1 MDIGGELV
9 VSSPAMGLSAEVR
22 MRTLLVHEA
31 EGFHDRGVS
40 VSLSFDPMPST
51 SLGLKARVEPSWGGR
66 DRGGAEAL
74 WGGGPVSE
82 LAARG
87 DHVSGGSVLTDLGYG
102 MALGDRLIG
111 TPRVGFGT
119 SAMGHEYRLGYSVGV
134 LRGEGLE
141 FELGIDA
148 EHREHMNLLDNL
160 GSTERALVA
169 RATARW

>member
-1 MDIGGELV
+1 M
-9 VSSPAMGLSAEVR
+9 
-22 MRTLLVHEA
+22 
-31 EGFHDRGVS
+31 S

-51 SLGLKARVEPSWGGR
+51 PLGFKARVEPLWGRPGP
-66 DRGGAEAL
+66 GGAEAL

-87 DHVSGGSVLTDLGYG
+87 GHVSGGSVLTDLGYG

-119 SAMGHEYRLGYSVGV
+119 SAMGREYRLGYSVGV

-148 EHREHMNLLDNL
+148 ERREHMTLLDRL

>member
-1 MDIGGELV
+1 
-9 VSSPAMGLSAEVR
+9 MGLSAEVR

-31 EGFHDRGVS
+31 EGFRDRGVS

-51 SLGLKARVEPSWGGR
+51 PLRFKARVEPSWGGR

-74 WGGGPVSE
+74 WG
-82 LAARG
+82 
-87 DHVSGGSVLTDLGYG
+87 GGSVLTDLGYG

-119 SAMGHEYRLGYSVGV
+119 SAMGREYRLGYSVGV

-148 EHREHMNLLDNL
+148 ERREHMNLLDSL
-160 GSTERALVA
+160 GSTTGTQATRLLAVRRDIGDGGPVALPDIGA
-169 RATARW
+169 LDPFAYGAQSW